1 MEPSFYKTSDSE
13 DCCYA
18 VNPDANGNGNGNGS
32 DNITSGP
39 ATVTVSAGE
48 YFETAGCAD
57 WILQP

>member
-1 MEPSFYKTSDSE
+1 MEPGFYKTSDRRG
-13 DCCYA
+13 CCYA
-18 VNPDANGNGNGNGS
+18 VNADANGNGNNLES